1 MFSTAVATRARAP
14 FFSVLDW
21 NYWGKR
27 IVMGCLVE
35 AASEVRTVANG
46 RRSVGRLKRTSPR
59 RLSDFGMSFTMENE
73 EARSAD
79 KAWAVTPLMDAMG
92 GTYYQRLE
100 LRRLWISQ
108 SAIRNPRSAFLASI
122 RFGLHETSAPLQE
135 DPEPAVQP
143 KQWLPTAIGRSLS
156 CSGLRSQRYNGVVSF
171 HCMPSC

>member
-35 AASEVRTVANG
+35 AASEVRTMANG

-100 LRRLWISQ
+100 LR
-108 SAIRNPRSAFLASI
+108 
-122 RFGLHETSAPLQE
+122 
-135 DPEPAVQP
+135 
-143 KQWLPTAIGRSLS
+143 
-156 CSGLRSQRYNGVVSF
+156 
-171 HCMPSC
+171 